1 MSAEEKK
8 KKRLESRKRK
18 MEAYI
23 AVAEL
28 NDTEKNKK
36 RKKEGLTNI
45 KSYIFIEGGG
55 HFS

>member
-1 MSAEEKK
+1 MIIIYRFAELKMSAEEKK

-36 RKKEGLTNI
+36 RKKEG
-45 KSYIFIEGGG
+45 
-55 HFS
+55 